1 MESYDSDNEETKE
14 QKKEVIYEQ
23 IVTKEDMEWFY
34 KSDIMPSPEFL
45 DSFIVDM
52 HPYY

>member
-1 MESYDSDNEETKE
+1 
-14 QKKEVIYEQ
+14 
-23 IVTKEDMEWFY
+23 MEWFY

-52 HPYY
+52 HPYYQKGNHEMGETEMKIKQSLKN